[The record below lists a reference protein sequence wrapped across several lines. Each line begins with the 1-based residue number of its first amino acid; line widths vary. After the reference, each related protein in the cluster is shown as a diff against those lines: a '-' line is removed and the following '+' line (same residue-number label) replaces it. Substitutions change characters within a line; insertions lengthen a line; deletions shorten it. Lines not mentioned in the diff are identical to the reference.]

1 MSSPMTYTLGKDTTS
16 NVVRILSAKYDF
28 DAEEAYTFLITE
40 GTVKPRKTT
49 APKKAAAPKPQHF
62 KPTTILPW
70 LGLKQE
76 LWCDAIKLNHGL
88 YTQCTMKKARGSTFC
103 KTCAKNVEDGMAK
116 HGLVDDRI
124 AQGEEWRDP
133 KGRAP
138 IHYGNV
144 IQKMEIDLD
153 TVKTELIKA
162 YNLDEDY
169 TIPSELLEVK
179 QTRRGRPKKTTAEVS
194 DSEDEEKKQ
203 KKRGRPRK
211 SVKPVV
217 KTDSDDLIATLVEQA
232 KQGAEERVDET
243 PKTPKKQ
250 TDDNT
255 EPPMAPKKQTKKK
268 ADLSDEEKE
277 EKKKATAEKRKATMA
292 AKKAAQEAAKKIEEE
307 AAKQQ
312 AESEL
317 EAEEAEDEDDEEQ
330 EEVKV
335 KEFEVDGTTYLKDGE
350 GNLYDPET
358 QDLVGRWNGEEIEEV
373 EEEDDED
380 DE

>member
-16 NVVRILSAKYDF
+16 NVIRTLSAKYDF

-40 GTVKPRKTT
+40 GTVKPRKTA
-49 APKKAAAPKPQHF
+49 APKKAAAPKAKHF
-62 KPTTILPW
+62 KPTTLLPW
-70 LGLKQE
+70 MGLKQE
-76 LWCDAIKLNHGL
+76 LWCDALRLNRGL

-103 KTCAKNVEDGMAK
+103 KTCAKHAEDGMPK
-116 HGLVDDRI
+116 HGLIDDRI

-133 KGRAP
+133 KGHAP
-138 IHYGNV
+138 VHYGNV
-144 IQKMEIDLD
+144 IKKMEIDLD
-153 TVKTELIKA
+153 TVKAELIKA

-169 TIPSELLEVK
+169 TIPSELVEVK
-179 QTRRGRPKKTTAEVS
+179 QTRRGRPKKVTTEVS
-194 DSEDEEKKQ
+194 DSEDEEKKE

-211 SVKPVV
+211 TAKPVV

-232 KQGAEERVDET
+232 KQGATEERAEEA

-250 TDDNT
+250 PVENS
-255 EPPMAPKKQTKKK
+255 EPPMAPKKTKVKN

-307 AAKQQ
+307 AAKQ
-312 AESEL
+312 AEAEL
-317 EAEEAEDEDDEEQ
+317 EAEEAEEE
-330 EEVKV
+330 EEVEEEAV
-335 KEFEVDGTTYLKDGE
+335 QVEEFEVDGTTYLKDKE

-380 DE
+380 EE